1 MPQVAKLFR
10 ALSDLNRLR
19 IVNILSYRDLC
30 VCDLQSILDLSQ
42 PFISRHLA
50 YLRQAGMVQDRR
62 EGTRVC
68 YSLVLSGQMGKALH
82 NLIHVVAQDSPK
94 LQSDLRVLFEQASRD
109 QLKTGIQPAGPEQL
123 ISRAA

>member
-19 IVNILSYRDLC
+19 IVNTLSYRDLC
-30 VCDLQSILDLSQ
+30 VCDLQSVLDLSQ

-50 YLRQAGMVQDRR
+50 YLRKVGLVRDRR

-68 YSLVLSGQMGKALH
+68 YSLVLSGQIGKALH
-82 NLIHVVAQDSPK
+82 NLIHAVAQDSPR
-94 LQSDLRVLFEQASRD
+94 LQSDLRVLFEQTSSD
-109 QLKTGIQPAGPEQL
+109 QLKSGTRPVDPPQF